1 MMLVETSN
9 AGDLWCSAVYSDE
22 VPWAN
27 EKPG

>member
-1 MMLVETSN
+1 MAAVETSI
-9 AGDLWCSAVYSDE
+9 AGDLWCRAVYSDE